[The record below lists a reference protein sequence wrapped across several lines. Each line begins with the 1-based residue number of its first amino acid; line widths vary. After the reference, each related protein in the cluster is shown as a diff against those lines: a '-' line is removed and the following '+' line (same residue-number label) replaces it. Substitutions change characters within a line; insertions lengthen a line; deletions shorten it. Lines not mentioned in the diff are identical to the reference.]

1 MKLKVKRKNL
11 FLIDDISPYKN
22 FINAR
27 KTLRNV
33 YLQTKKSETPIKPKI
48 LINRNRNKNNKI
60 YNNIRIKTHKIPN
73 ATSFSERLLKEQKF
87 LISHFLK
94 ESESKNDIHLYD
106 SNSNSLLKTLD
117 RINYDKYKN
126 NRNNKINMI
135 QKYSEKNIFKS
146 FKTLPNESIKND
158 CKSVK
163 KERIKYDKVNLPM
176 INYIYRKKAKLKNI
190 L

>member
-60 YNNIRIKTHKIPN
+60 YNN
-73 ATSFSERLLKEQKF
+73 
-87 LISHFLK
+87 
-94 ESESKNDIHLYD
+94 
-106 SNSNSLLKTLD
+106 
-117 RINYDKYKN
+117 
-126 NRNNKINMI
+126 
-135 QKYSEKNIFKS
+135 
-146 FKTLPNESIKND
+146 
-158 CKSVK
+158 
-163 KERIKYDKVNLPM
+163 NL
-176 INYIYRKKAKLKNI
+176 
-190 L
+190 